1 MKIFGFILGL
11 LTYSTA
17 LAQTAVIPN
26 NTVAIGKTGAANK
39 TIEFN
44 LTKAGA
50 SANPKVRW
58 NNSSSKIQFSNDGTT
73 FSDMGAGGGSS
84 SNILTNGGFE
94 TSTTDWTAS
103 GGTLTTSTTAAD
115 VFELTTAGTW
125 DSSSASQTLTYA
137 IQAVKG
143 LGGTN
148 GEMTCMI
155 RVPSGTATHTMG
167 VWDGSTLTQAQTII
181 NTSTDYVSNTINF
194 VFPASGNSVGVRF
207 TSVNANEPLIDIDAC
222 YVGPARNLS
231 NVSQS
236 VMAGSSYFAGT
247 TSCTWTRSSTTIGA
261 FSTTAACPGPTIESS
276 TLGTWATTDSDLPRQ
291 TVTNL
296 PAGKYLA
303 EFSGV
308 ILNGGGTAQVMAIY
322 DGSTTCYADNTNQ
335 GTGAVNQKVSC
346 VFEYTSP
353 QSSRSFELYTAS
365 ASSTVTLQNSSTSP
379 ASGSKFKL
387 IYYPTSSQLAV
398 VPSQQNYDW
407 TSYTPT
413 FTGFGTVTSIECQ
426 HKREG
431 SDQLIRCKAT
441 AGTTTGTEAR
451 VTLGGGVTSAGVSKI
466 PTIQKAG
473 ELIPNGAAAV
483 SFGMLIEPGV
493 GYLTFGMQDASR
505 NGLTKRLGND
515 FSSSTVFSFTAR
527 VPIEG
532 WIQTNANPAIVG
544 QVSSNTTWQERV
556 EHAYVNGSVGSPT
569 FADVTRQSGSWLTA
583 LTNNSTGNNTLTI
596 ASGIFSSTPDCQC
609 TCYNEFIGTNQCSCS
624 IDTTTAPSATAIRI
638 QTNAAGNTAAGRD
651 FSIMCM
657 GPR

>member
-236 VMAGSSYFAGT
+236 VMAGKF
-247 TSCTWTRSSTTIGA
+247 
-261 FSTTAACPGPTIESS
+261 
-276 TLGTWATTDSDLPRQ
+276 
-291 TVTNL
+291 
-296 PAGKYLA
+296 
-303 EFSGV
+303 
-308 ILNGGGTAQVMAIY
+308 ILRWN
-322 DGSTTCYADNTNQ
+322 
-335 GTGAVNQKVSC
+335 
-346 VFEYTSP
+346 
-353 QSSRSFELYTAS
+353 
-365 ASSTVTLQNSSTSP
+365 
-379 ASGSKFKL
+379 
-387 IYYPTSSQLAV
+387 
-398 VPSQQNYDW
+398 
-407 TSYTPT
+407 
-413 FTGFGTVTSIECQ
+413 
-426 HKREG
+426 H
-431 SDQLIRCKAT
+431 
-441 AGTTTGTEAR
+441 
-451 VTLGGGVTSAGVSKI
+451 
-466 PTIQKAG
+466 
-473 ELIPNGAAAV
+473 
-483 SFGMLIEPGV
+483 
-493 GYLTFGMQDASR
+493 
-505 NGLTKRLGND
+505 
-515 FSSSTVFSFTAR
+515 
-527 VPIEG
+527 
-532 WIQTNANPAIVG
+532 
-544 QVSSNTTWQERV
+544 
-556 EHAYVNGSVGSPT
+556 
-569 FADVTRQSGSWLTA
+569 
-583 LTNNSTGNNTLTI
+583 
-596 ASGIFSSTPDCQC
+596 
-609 TCYNEFIGTNQCSCS
+609 
-624 IDTTTAPSATAIRI
+624 
-638 QTNAAGNTAAGRD
+638 
-651 FSIMCM
+651 
-657 GPR
+657 